1 METTSTKNNTD
12 PTSLTMNELEINDNE
27 DLEGLMN
34 FTENVKIESGWRTE
48 DGFMTAPVSFCT
60 ATVCNNTLKP
70 WDEIK
75 KTWQMWEGR
84 PITFEH
90 PDQMVVKNPTDI
102 IGFLGNVEKDEE
114 KKRLKGELYVMQEP
128 AEFNQQ
134 DENYWK
140 VMLQALKDR
149 DEISIGYWAVPE
161 NEEGTHTDEFENEL
175 EYDEAVTQIL
185 PDHIASV
192 DKGAC
197 SPEQGCGIGV
207 EKMVEEDDRMS
218 LLNKIHEKLKTLVKK
233 DHSKKETEE
242 VEDMEIRKTRSE
254 DRVDEVPKIKRNEDR
269 SYRIIDPQESKIPR
283 IEGCNPEE
291 DKERDSMNEEEKSEE
306 NETEEERSEE
316 IESCNHDEV
325 IEQKQEMIEELREQ
339 VETLKDELDEYRQK
353 EIDRL
358 RERAEELTELSE
370 EQLEAKKRFELEA
383 LIEGASNARLNEPT
397 EKKEAGKNLRS
408 PPGSN
413 DADEGP
419 EVIDL
424 YEDPLETE

>member
-1 METTSTKNNTD
+1 METTSTENDTEDNTQ
-12 PTSLTMNELEINDNE
+12 PSSLTMNELEINDNK

-34 FTENVKIESGWRTE
+34 FTENAKIESEWRTE
-48 DGFMTAPVSFCT
+48 DGFMTAPVSFCS

-134 DENYWK
+134 DENYWE

-161 NEEGTHTDEFENEL
+161 NEDGTHTDEFENEL
-175 EYDEAVTQIL
+175 KYEEAVTQIL

-207 EKMVEEDDRMS
+207 EKMVEEEDKMS

-233 DHSKKETEE
+233 DHSKKDT
-242 VEDMEIRKTRSE
+242 
-254 DRVDEVPKIKRNEDR
+254 DEVKEMDVKRNEDG
-269 SYRIIDPQESKIPR
+269 SYRII
-283 IEGCNPEE
+283 EE
-291 DKERDSMNEEEKSEE
+291 KDSMNEEEKSEE
-306 NETEEERSEE
+306 NETEEEKSEE
-316 IESCNHDEV
+316 IENESCNHDEV

-339 VETLKDELDEYRQK
+339 VDTLKNELDEYRQK

-370 EQLEAKKRFELEA
+370 EQLENKKRFELEA

-413 DADEGP
+413 DVEEGP

-424 YEDPLETE
+424 YEDPLDPQD

>member
-1 METTSTKNNTD
+1 METRSEEDDTGQ
-12 PTSLTMNELEINDNE
+12 TSLTMNEIEINDNE

-34 FTENVKIESGWRTE
+34 FTENARIESEWRTE
-48 DGFMTAPVSFCT
+48 DGFMTAPVSFCS

-134 DENYWK
+134 DENHWK

-207 EKMVEEDDRMS
+207 EKMIEEEDKMS

-233 DHSKKETEE
+233 DHSKKEAKE
-242 VEDMEIRKTRSE
+242 VYDMEL
-254 DRVDEVPKIKRNEDR
+254 KRNEDG
-269 SYRIIDPQESKIPR
+269 SYKIIE
-283 IEGCNPEE
+283 
-291 DKERDSMNEEEKSEE
+291 ERDSMNEEEKSEK
-306 NETEEERSEE
+306 NETEEEKSEE
-316 IESCNHDEV
+316 IENESCNHDEV
-325 IEQKQEMIEELREQ
+325 ILEKQEMIEELREQ
-339 VETLKDELDEYRQK
+339 VETLKNELDEYKQQ

-358 RERAEELTELSE
+358 RERAGELTELSE
-370 EQLEAKKRFELEA
+370 EQLEDKKRFELEA

-413 DADEGP
+413 DVEEGP

>member
-1 METTSTKNNTD
+1 MAENKTETVSTI
-12 PTSLTMNELEINDNE
+12 MNELNVNDLQNME
-27 DLEGLMN
+27 DRKEY
-34 FTENVKIESGWRTE
+34 TESARIESEWHTE
-48 DGFMTAPVSFCT
+48 DGFMTAPVSFCS
-60 ATVCNNTLKP
+60 ATVCNGALKT

-114 KKRLKGELYVMQEP
+114 NKRLKGELYVMQEP

-197 SPEQGCGIGV
+197 SPEQGCGVGV
-207 EKMVEEDDRMS
+207 ERKIEENERMS
-218 LLNKIHEKLKTLVKK
+218 LLSKIHEKLKTLVKTNY
-233 DHSKKETEE
+233 SEVEAKEA
-242 VEDMEIRKTRSE
+242 EDMEIRKTKSE
-254 DRVDEVPKIKRNEDR
+254 DRVDEVPKIKRNEDG
-269 SYRIIDPQESKIPR
+269 SYKII
-283 IEGCNPEE
+283 EE
-291 DKERDSMNEEEKSEE
+291 KETDSMTEEEKSEQ
-306 NETEEERSEE
+306 NEIDEKERSEQS
-316 IESCNHDEV
+316 ESCDHDEV
-325 IEQKQEMIEELREQ
+325 IEQKQEMIKELREQ

-358 RERAEELTELSE
+358 RERAEELTELDE
-370 EQLEAKKRFELEA
+370 EELKDKKHFELEA